1 MLVSAQKEFALASV
15 TASWQSVADWVCHD
29 VFGTPA
35 RRADD
40 GRRIADRPA
49 ANSAALAPQPF
60 LYELPV
66 GTRHMVLWMAE
77 AQGATA
83 WTDDRTTASI
93 ASAVDEKGGGEFIW
107 FLVPQPKAKRHRR
120 PPGPCAGLL
129 APVVARCVCARPH
142 AALQSPGEF
151 GRAPAEVAMPCT
163 SLVKLQSWTR
173 TRFQGQGSG
182 QVALAVGLNAD

>member
-1 MLVSAQKEFALASV
+1 VLVSAQKEFALASV

-83 WTDDRTTASI
+83 WTDDRITASI
-93 ASAVDEKGGGEFIW
+93 ASAVDEKGGREFIW
-107 FLVPQPKAKRHRR
+107 YRNPKPSVIDAHLDHVQVFWR
-120 PPGPCAGLL
+120 PSWPA
-129 APVVARCVCARPH
+129 VS
-142 AALQSPGEF
+142 AL
-151 GRAPAEVAMPCT
+151 GRMQLC
-163 SLVKLQSWTR
+163 K
-173 TRFQGQGSG
+173 
-182 QVALAVGLNAD
+182 ALASSAEHRLKSQCHAQVW